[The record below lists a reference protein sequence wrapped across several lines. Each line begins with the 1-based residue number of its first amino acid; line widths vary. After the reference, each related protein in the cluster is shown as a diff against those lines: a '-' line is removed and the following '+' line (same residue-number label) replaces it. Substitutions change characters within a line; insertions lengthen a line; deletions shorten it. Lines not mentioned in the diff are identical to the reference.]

1 MAFNAYTTAYYLRPS
16 VLSTLYI
23 LFFHR
28 GNWQYIL
35 IIHHNTYATSR
46 FAVNTVFEI
55 IIIYIYIY
63 MILQQ
68 LQSVK
73 YLTRKMYI
81 IKLPIK
87 YNIQDE
93 QVKHLYFYYVT
104 YRRLYRL
111 LYRRRR

>member
-1 MAFNAYTTAYYLRPS
+1 
-16 VLSTLYI
+16 
-23 LFFHR
+23 
-28 GNWQYIL
+28 
-35 IIHHNTYATSR
+35 
-46 FAVNTVFEI
+46 
-55 IIIYIYIY
+55 

-93 QVKHLYFYYVT
+93 EVKHLYFYYVT

-111 LYRRRR
+111 LYRRRRTNNKYKLIMY

>member
-16 VLSTLYI
+16 VLCTLYI

-63 MILQQ
+63 IYDIATTAKCK
-68 LQSVK
+68 VFNEENV
-73 YLTRKMYI
+73 
-81 IKLPIK
+81 
-87 YNIQDE
+87 YNKIAN
-93 QVKHLYFYYVT
+93 KI
-104 YRRLYRL
+104 
-111 LYRRRR
+111 

>member
-1 MAFNAYTTAYYLRPS
+1 
-16 VLSTLYI
+16 
-23 LFFHR
+23 
-28 GNWQYIL
+28 
-35 IIHHNTYATSR
+35 
-46 FAVNTVFEI
+46 
-55 IIIYIYIY
+55 

-93 QVKHLYFYYVT
+93 QVKHL
-104 YRRLYRL
+104 
-111 LYRRRR
+111 